1 MLSIAKSACVHGA
14 SSVTATVARLATFIV
29 ALGLGIGAV
38 NSTYAASEL
47 SDEPKPLLTEEEL
60 PRRTAPL
67 LEIGPDFLGTG
78 NLPKGWVLPTGAVWQ
93 PSLWVFGS
101 SRTSYNFVE
110 NRADG
115 DDLSEIATRLDLFA
129 NLQLSGTERFL
140 LGVSPLRRSGS
151 FTNYQYSPSEGEGSN
166 EHVTLKPT
174 TAFFEGEFGEIFP
187 NLDPRDKGA
196 YDVSFSIGR
205 QPIFFQEGALVNDTI
220 DSIGINRDT
229 IMIPNS
235 VIDWRMTFLI
245 GLNDVHRADRQRH
258 GDDVL
263 LGWFNE
269 LNFRE
274 RTVSFDAV
282 AVTNSDHPGFYA
294 GIGTVQRYG
303 HWNVALRLNGS
314 KALDEESEIVSD
326 GLLGFA
332 EVSRTLPYG
341 EDLVYAN
348 AFGVAGTFT
357 PAALGPDAG
366 SPLGRAGVLFASSE
380 LGRFEPA
387 LSGATEDTFGGAVG
401 LQKFFNNA
409 RTQLILEAGGRYEG
423 GDDIRNSAAVG
434 AQVRHAV
441 GRRVVLRGDAFY
453 AVEEGS
459 GGDGFGARVEIAIN
473 F

>member
-1 MLSIAKSACVHGA
+1 MLAIEKDACVPGA
-14 SSVTATVARLATFIV
+14 IKMSKTGAWLATIAV
-29 ALGLGIGAV
+29 ASGLGIGAV
-38 NSTYAASEL
+38 STTYAASEL
-47 SDEPKPLLTEEEL
+47 SDEPKPLLTEDEL

-67 LEIGPDFLGTG
+67 IEIGPDFLGTG

-110 NRADG
+110 NRNSG
-115 DDLSEIATRLDLFA
+115 EDLSELATRLDLFA
-129 NLQLSGTERFL
+129 NVQLTGTERFL
-140 LGVSPLRRSGS
+140 LGVSPLRRSGG
-151 FTNYQYSPSEGEGSN
+151 FTNYQFSPSEGEGYN

-187 NLDPRDKGA
+187 GLDPRDQGA

-229 IMIPNS
+229 IMVPNL

-274 RTVSFDAV
+274 RTVNFDAV
-282 AVTNSDHPGFYA
+282 TVTNSDHRGFY
-294 GIGTVQRYG
+294 GGVGMVQRFG

-314 KALDEESEIVSD
+314 KALDEESAIVSD

-366 SPLGRAGVLFASSE
+366 SPLGRAGILFASSE
-380 LGRFEPA
+380 LGRFGAA
-387 LSGATEDTFGGAVG
+387 LSGATEDTYGGAIG
-401 LQKFFNNA
+401 IQKFFNNA
-409 RTQLILEAGGRYEG
+409 RTQLILEAGGRYDG
-423 GDDIRNSAAVG
+423 GDDIGNSAALG
-434 AQVRHAV
+434 AQVQHAI
-441 GRRVVLRGDAFY
+441 GRRVVVRADAFY
-453 AVEEGS
+453 AVQEGS
-459 GGDGFGARVEIAIN
+459 GGNGFGARAEIAIN

>member
-1 MLSIAKSACVHGA
+1 MSSIESGVRVSGA
-14 SSVTATVARLATFIV
+14 GRAWGTGAWLATFAI
-29 ALGLGIGAV
+29 AFGLGANMPVAG
-38 NSTYAASEL
+38 YAASEL
-47 SDEPKPLLTEEEL
+47 SDEPKPLLTEDEL

-93 PSLWVFGS
+93 PALWVFGS

-110 NRADG
+110 NRNGG
-115 DDLSEIATRLDLFA
+115 DDLSEVATRLDLFA

-140 LGVSPLRRSGS
+140 IGFSPFRSGGS
-151 FTNYQYSPSEGEGSN
+151 FTNYQFSPDEGDGFN
-166 EHVTLKPT
+166 EHLSLEPT
-174 TAFFEGEFGEIFP
+174 VAFFEGEFGEIFP
-187 NLDPRDKGA
+187 GLDPEDTGA
-196 YDVSFSIGR
+196 YDLSFSIGR

-220 DSIGINRDT
+220 DSFAINRDT

-235 VIDWRMTFLI
+235 VIDWRMTGLI
-245 GLNDVHRADRQRH
+245 GVNDIHRADRRRH
-258 GDDVL
+258 GDDIL
-263 LGWFNE
+263 FGWFNE

-274 RTVSFDAV
+274 RTVNFDAV
-282 AVTNSDHPGFYA
+282 AVTNSDDPGIY
-294 GIGTVQRYG
+294 GGVGMVQRFG

-314 KALDEESEIVSD
+314 KALDEESAIVSD

-348 AFGVAGTFT
+348 AFGAAGAFT
-357 PAALGPDAG
+357 PAALDPTVG
-366 SPLGRAGVLFASSE
+366 SPIGRAGILFASAE
-380 LGRFEPA
+380 LGRYGAA
-387 LSGATEDTFGGAVG
+387 LSGATEDTFGGALG
-401 LQKFFNNA
+401 IQMFFNDA

-423 GDDIRNSAAVG
+423 DDDIGNAAAIG
-434 AQVRHAV
+434 AQIQQAV

-453 AVEEGS
+453 AVQEGS
-459 GGDGFGARVEIAIN
+459 GGGGFGARAEIAIN